1 MLGSSPR
8 RSATIP
14 AARSLNS
21 GEYLLA
27 MFLILPKTGRNK
39 TQYASFDAL
48 GVEVPRS
55 ASSLRIRDR
64 EHPEL
69 PSPAPTQQAAAPQKT
84 APDKQQRHPSGGKTK
99 GRSFCIEMSVLVERA
114 TGIEPAS
121 AAWEAAILPMNYA
134 REGGTILS
142 IRRRGRQSAPARAMR
157 ASRPRT
163 PINPRPHHL
172 VE

>member
-1 MLGSSPR
+1 
-8 RSATIP
+8 
-14 AARSLNS
+14 
-21 GEYLLA
+21 

-99 GRSFCIEMSVLVERA
+99 GRSFWVNRQKMCFMIEFFVGV
-114 TGIEPAS
+114 I
-121 AAWEAAILPMNYA
+121 
-134 REGGTILS
+134 RESQGS
-142 IRRRGRQSAPARAMR
+142 
-157 ASRPRT
+157 
-163 PINPRPHHL
+163 
-172 VE
+172 